1 MLGIILAVTLIPS
14 YLFIS
19 GLVARFIYLKLKE
32 KNHFDPDGPAI
43 IIGVFWPL
51 IFPFWLGF
59 NLRTKTERLRDRE
72 AKRIKAIR
80 DAEKDLE
87 EATRTLIGHI
97 TERPVE
103 SRQFKNLKGNP
114 FD

>member
-1 MLGIILAVTLIPS
+1 MLRIILPVILIPS

-43 IIGVFWPL
+43 IIGAFWPA

-72 AKRIKAIR
+72 TKRLKAIR

-87 EATRTLIGHI
+87 EATRALIDKR
-97 TERPVE
+97 TVE
-103 SRQFKNLKGNP
+103 SRQFKDLKGNP